1 MTREEETKKFTELN
15 VTKTSFGIQGIISY
29 EAQNLKDVM
38 LQLTRAT
45 EEIAGSAVSI
55 AFLEAIRKTTKKINA
70 EILNA
75 FFKQDDV
82 KEAFR
87 SGAGLNAALGLGA
100 AFSAKDELRNF
111 VAKSLL
117 TGTAAKAG
125 QLRDVVGTAS
135 NQLTRNVFFG
145 FQKGITSSD
154 FAQQSFG
161 SYQSVSRGRGRAGSQ
176 VLSAGRTNTVN
187 WLEFLVSP
195 DRGRVPGFRIIR
207 GKPTDPEMSGS
218 RTGYAIMRFGGSFTI
233 KPFFTDP
240 TASKIGIVEA
250 LFYNNEEL
258 FTKIRDEIF
267 GPVFQDELNKAIVKL
282 EKQIRG
288 RGRAATSL
296 STAGGGTIDIGTG
309 GVGGRT
315 TASLRGGF
323 DDGDVQGTGEGTVK
337 FSKGVQRR
345 LNELSAID
353 PFLTET
359 FTSELSTNLNT
370 SDVIAQI
377 DLILA
382 SKDQFGSG

>member
-29 EAQNLKDVM
+29 EAQNLNDVM
-38 LQLTRAT
+38 LQLSRAT

-55 AFLEAIRKTTKKINA
+55 AFLEAIVKTTPKINE
-70 EILNA
+70 EIIDA
-75 FFKQDDV
+75 FFEQDDV

-100 AFSAKDELRNF
+100 ALSAKDALRKF
-111 VAKSLL
+111 VAESLL
-117 TGTAAKAG
+117 TGKAAKAG

-145 FQKGITSSD
+145 FKKGITSSD

-176 VLSAGRTNTVN
+176 VLSAGRTNTIN

-195 DRGRVPGFRIIR
+195 ERGRVPGFRIIR

-240 TASKIGIVEA
+240 TASKIGIVKA
-250 LFYNNEEL
+250 LFNNNEEL
-258 FTKIRDEIF
+258 FNKVRDIFEPVFDAELTKALTKI
-267 GPVFQDELNKAIVKL
+267 
-282 EKQIRG
+282 EKQIKG

-309 GVGGRT
+309 GAGGRT

-323 DDGDVQGTGEGTVK
+323 DDGEIQGTGEGGVK
-337 FSKGVQRR
+337 FSKGLQRDLDIIR
-345 LNELSAID
+345 AFSAEIADGYANELSSNLDSDGSLRASIRE
-353 PFLTET
+353 FAKQLTT
-359 FTSELSTNLNT
+359 
-370 SDVIAQI
+370 
-377 DLILA
+377 
-382 SKDQFGSG
+382 

>member
-1 MTREEETKKFTELN
+1 MSQVNITKAP
-15 VTKTSFGIQGIISY
+15 FGLQGIISFD
-29 EAQNLKDVM
+29 AQNINDVVI
-38 LQLTRAT
+38 QLGGLT
-45 EEIAGSAVSI
+45 EEIAGSAVGV
-55 AFLEAIRKTTKKINA
+55 AFIRAIVKTTPKINA
-70 EILNA
+70 AIVDA

-82 KEAFR
+82 KDAFQ

-100 AFSAKDELRNF
+100 ALSAKDALRKF
-111 VAKSLL
+111 VAESLL
-117 TGTAAKAG
+117 TGRAAKAG

-145 FQKGITSSD
+145 FKKGITSSD

-240 TASKIGIVEA
+240 TASKIGIVKA
-250 LFYNNEEL
+250 LFNNNQEL
-258 FTKIRDEIF
+258 FDKVQGIF
-267 GPVFQDELNKAIVKL
+267 EPVFTVELDKATEEIGRKV
-282 EKQIRG
+282 RG

-296 STAGGGTIDIGTG
+296 STADGGTIDIGTG
-309 GVGGRT
+309 GAGGRT
-315 TASLRGGF
+315 TASLRGDF
-323 DDGDVQGTGEGTVK
+323 DDGDIQGTGEGGVK
-337 FSKGVQRR
+337 FSKGLQRDLDIIR
-345 LNELSAID
+345 AFSAEIADGYANELSSNLDSDGSLRASIRE
-353 PFLTET
+353 FAKQLTT
-359 FTSELSTNLNT
+359 
-370 SDVIAQI
+370 
-377 DLILA
+377 
-382 SKDQFGSG
+382 